1 MNVRPIRSEPDYEEA
16 LAEIERLFDA
26 VPGTPEG
33 DRLDVLITLVEAY
46 EAEHYPILMEEMS
59 LNPANT
65 GDRPAVEEQLAAL
78 DETAGAWTDENHPD
92 LKTDEEIDRWLANL
106 WVMSER

>member
-46 EAEHYPILMEEMS
+46 EAEHYPILME
-59 LNPANT
+59 
-65 GDRPAVEEQLAAL
+65 GDELESREYRRPACRRGATGCSGRDGRRL
-78 DETAGAWTDENHPD
+78 DGRKPPRPE
-92 LKTDEEIDRWLANL
+92 DR
-106 WVMSER
+106 RGD